1 MKVVTSR
8 FLSEV
13 RSVSLSLSVYYSLR
27 FISLLVFLRALG
39 FYSRIGPCMFEWL
52 DASKGSA
59 LVAGSAAYWKALQP
73 HRKLD
78 EADGLQPARYVP
90 QNYGDHQMWGQRGSS
105 AKGDSAW

>member
-1 MKVVTSR
+1 
-8 FLSEV
+8 
-13 RSVSLSLSVYYSLR
+13 
-27 FISLLVFLRALG
+27 
-39 FYSRIGPCMFEWL
+39 MFEWL
-52 DASKGSA
+52 DATKGSA
-59 LVAGSAAYWKALQP
+59 IVAGSAAYWKALQP